1 MKQSKLTIACAFVGV
16 LFANS
21 ASAAVYHVE
30 IIANPG
36 FVGQIIGDI
45 TVTGTTVT
53 AFTGTASGFG
63 FGGIFDGPTTLGQSP
78 GGPSFVGDNQWAGAP
93 YYVTA
98 GDGGSGGGWL
108 LTNGSYNFRIYDY
121 TDANNNYGD
130 QLAWFG
136 ASGYNPAT
144 IDVTISMT
152 EVTPLPAAWT
162 MMLIGG
168 VGLGV
173 VTRRRKAKT
182 ALA

>member
-1 MKQSKLTIACAFVGV
+1 MNQSKLTIACAFAAALLATPAV
-16 LFANS
+16 
-21 ASAAVYHVE
+21 AAVYNVD
-30 IIANPG
+30 IKANPG
-36 FVGQIIGDI
+36 YVGEI
-45 TVTGTTVT
+45 TGVITITGTTVT

-121 TDANNNYGD
+121 VDAFNNYGD

-136 ASGYNPAT
+136 SSGYNPAT

-152 EVTPLPAAWT
+152 EITPLPAAWT

-168 VGLGV
+168 AGLGLAA
-173 VTRRRKAKT
+173 RRRKAKS
-182 ALA
+182 ALT